1 MAAGSH
7 LRWPSVVLLVLC
19 LLIGIGSSSCK
30 NKEVTESGV
39 LTETQGEE
47 FQATKSPDELAMGYC
62 VYTQGP
68 IPHWLLAEEFANDLV
83 RRDRRLALEVAAETR
98 AMLRPLERARQTAV
112 YRFLRTH
119 TTCTVQATRDFGDV
133 RIFALAQ
140 AIPLIREPQGLD
152 ERIQG
157 SEARWLAGFE
167 SAYDGGTQN
176 EQFALRVVRE
186 EEEWRVD
193 AQLWSHFGETKERMK
208 GLDSLDASIRAHSWR
223 EARTLYDEYCGAEQG
238 ELCVQAGAALTGAE
252 AREPAL
258 STLLKQVEVIGAQVV
273 ARMSGNTSLNILRV
287 TLANRGTRAFSE
299 LWVSAREGGSVE
311 RCLLKAG
318 GTAVELRGGAEVTG
332 ECRLT
337 AAMSTPKVELIDLV
351 EH

>member
-1 MAAGSH
+1 M
-7 LRWPSVVLLVLC
+7 
-19 LLIGIGSSSCK
+19 
-30 NKEVTESGV
+30 
-39 LTETQGEE
+39 
-47 FQATKSPDELAMGYC
+47 
-62 VYTQGP
+62 
-68 IPHWLLAEEFANDLV
+68 
-83 RRDRRLALEVAAETR
+83 
-98 AMLRPLERARQTAV
+98 
-112 YRFLRTH
+112 
-119 TTCTVQATRDFGDV
+119 
-133 RIFALAQ
+133 
-140 AIPLIREPQGLD
+140 
-152 ERIQG
+152 
-157 SEARWLAGFE
+157 
-167 SAYDGGTQN
+167 
-176 EQFALRVVRE
+176 
-186 EEEWRVD
+186 
-193 AQLWSHFGETKERMK
+193 
-208 GLDSLDASIRAHSWR
+208 
-223 EARTLYDEYCGAEQG
+223 
-238 ELCVQAGAALTGAE
+238 TGAE